1 MVGDSERFALLA
13 AGLLLLPGA
22 FLAGCGPSGV
32 PQPRVVHVEV
42 PPPLEVVRAQLER
55 YVSGQSLDSEREVFS
70 TWVNN
75 IRATD
80 PDTADWVGK
89 GFAEIEAKPAQIR
102 VIAQKI
108 LDRLPR

>member
-1 MVGDSERFALLA
+1 M
-13 AGLLLLPGA
+13 
-22 FLAGCGPSGV
+22 
-32 PQPRVVHVEV
+32 
-42 PPPLEVVRAQLER
+42 
-55 YVSGQSLDSEREVFS
+55 SGQSLDSEREVFS

-102 VIAQKI
+102 VIAKKM
-108 LDRLPR
+108 LERLPR

>member
-1 MVGDSERFALLA
+1 MNGTRVA
-13 AGLLLLPGA
+13 AWLVLMAGTL
-22 FLAGCGPSGV
+22 FTGCGPSGV
-32 PQPRVVHVEV
+32 PRPRAVRVEV

-55 YVSGQSLDSEREVFS
+55 YVDGQSLDSEREVFS

-80 PDTADWVGK
+80 PDTADWVGE
-89 GFAEIEAKPAQIR
+89 GFAEIEAQPAQIR
-102 VIAQKI
+102 AIAKKM

>member
-1 MVGDSERFALLA
+1 MNVTRVA
-13 AGLLLLPGA
+13 AGLVLLPGA

-80 PDTADWVGK
+80 PDTADWVAK

-102 VIAQKI
+102 AIAQKM
-108 LDRLPR
+108 LERLPP